1 VKQLILTMLLA
12 LASCGG
18 VVGED
23 CMPAASG
30 ECNMVTQ
37 CGCSDG
43 EWCTWFPDTTRCR
56 THETCS
62 DLEAG
67 SLEVGE
73 DCSGSGRCRPGT
85 ACNPPGVLIT
95 DVCLEWC
102 QDVEDCTEEGVAC
115 SIEATYD
122 IAGCDEPV
130 TLPYMLCTLAE

>member
-1 VKQLILTMLLA
+1 MKPLILTALIT

-18 VVGED
+18 VKSEE
-23 CMPAASG
+23 CMPAAAG

-37 CGCSDG
+37 CGCAGDG
-43 EWCTWFPDTTRCR
+43 WCTWFPDTSRCR

-62 DLEAG
+62 DLEPG
-67 SLEVGE
+67 TLEVGE
-73 DCSGSGRCRPGT
+73 DCSGTERCRPGT
-85 ACNPPGVLIT
+85 SCNPPGVLIT

-102 QDVEDCTEEGVAC
+102 QDDGDCSETGVTC

-130 TLPYMLCTLAE
+130 TLPYMLCSLAE